1 MSDER
6 KPMTPEYLDG
16 IKGRLAAITEWPWI
30 VFCRTGVGHRM
41 GITNKRLFDADDAPE
56 VLDVVEL
63 GEDAGGIK
71 SEADAA
77 FIANAPTD
85 IARLLAEVERLREE
99 VKRRDAFIAQQRSF
113 SQSLEEDLNFQ
124 AAVEDALIKKLF
136 DHRICHRKWQCEQVD
151 KPEWEFND
159 DEDEQRCHSCWSQ
172 WACDEAKAMF
182 KEGGTMTNNRSDAAL
197 RERLGIAEKATP
209 KGESTLWMVDP
220 AVPRDL
226 CIRDAFNERILT
238 MEDCTAT
245 ATAHHIAASSPDVV
259 QADIEEILRLRQEVA
274 RLNKESTKIMD
285 VAICLAE
292 MMDGKHELCPRDCDV
307 LPSAIKCNQYTD
319 FNGEADCDATKCW
332 LHVALNYSADCQ
344 HNDEDMGDFHALYEA
359 MLRKEVRKTVEEEER
374 HG

>member
-1 MSDER
+1 MSR
-6 KPMTPEYLDG
+6 Q
-16 IKGRLAAITEWPWI
+16 
-30 VFCRTGVGHRM
+30 
-41 GITNKRLFDADDAPE
+41 DD
-56 VLDVVEL
+56 
-63 GEDAGGIK
+63 
-71 SEADAA
+71 
-77 FIANAPTD
+77 
-85 IARLLAEVERLREE
+85 
-99 VKRRDAFIAQQRSF
+99 
-113 SQSLEEDLNFQ
+113 
-124 AAVEDALIKKLF
+124 
-136 DHRICHRKWQCEQVD
+136 
-151 KPEWEFND
+151 
-159 DEDEQRCHSCWSQ
+159 
-172 WACDEAKAMF
+172 
-182 KEGGTMTNNRSDAAL
+182 RSDAAL

-374 HG
+374 HE